1 MKKFYTLI
9 TVLLL
14 IIMLTVPTISM
25 KNEKTIKS
33 VNASPKTSQSSD
45 EDKVI
50 VLQKDENKC
59 IKISITE
66 YLTGV
71 LAGEISPEYEE
82 EAIKAQIV
90 AAYSLMLY
98 RSDEYANEEYDITD
112 DYTTDQNYLTY
123 AERKE
128 KWNENFETNEKKIS
142 LLIADVYKQHITY
155 NGKNALCVYHAVS
168 GGRTESAENIWGG
181 EYPYLVP
188 VESVADML
196 ASDFV
201 STVTYT
207 TEEFKSLCKSS
218 EIALDGEY
226 ESYFSEIETT
236 DSGTVKTMKICNTEY
251 SGQEIRSAFG
261 LRSANFDISFDD
273 GKFVFTVRGYGHG
286 VGMSQYGA
294 NEMAKEGAD
303 YKEILLWYYSNC
315 EITG

>member
-128 KWNENFETNEKKIS
+128 KWN
-142 LLIADVYKQHITY
+142 A
-155 NGKNALCVYHAVS
+155 
-168 GGRTESAENIWGG
+168 
-181 EYPYLVP
+181 
-188 VESVADML
+188 
-196 ASDFV
+196 
-201 STVTYT
+201 
-207 TEEFKSLCKSS
+207 
-218 EIALDGEY
+218 
-226 ESYFSEIETT
+226 
-236 DSGTVKTMKICNTEY
+236 
-251 SGQEIRSAFG
+251 
-261 LRSANFDISFDD
+261 
-273 GKFVFTVRGYGHG
+273 
-286 VGMSQYGA
+286 
-294 NEMAKEGAD
+294 
-303 YKEILLWYYSNC
+303 
-315 EITG
+315 